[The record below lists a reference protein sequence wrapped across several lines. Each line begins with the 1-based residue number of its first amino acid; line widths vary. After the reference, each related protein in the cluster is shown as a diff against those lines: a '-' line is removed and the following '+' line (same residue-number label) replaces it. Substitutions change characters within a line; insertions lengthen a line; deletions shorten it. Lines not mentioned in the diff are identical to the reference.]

1 MGINGERANFV
12 VAILLANGAN
22 RFGGM
27 SAEDITNAIP
37 DLPKRTV
44 YRILKR
50 PGFKECDR
58 AIWPKQY
65 WYDASSV
72 RHPVGKV
79 AKPETDLAPY
89 DGKRFIETIP
99 KASNELLKIHTYIE
113 ALKHDE
119 KNKFHYQIDSLE
131 IFAWNL
137 LTRVQQT
144 KDHPLYDTPEW
155 WRIYN
160 DVEN

>member
-79 AKPETDLAPY
+79 AKPEVELPPY
-89 DGKRFIETIP
+89 DGKQFIDRLKTS
-99 KASNELLKIHTYIE
+99 SNGLLITHDQIKE
-113 ALKHDE
+113 LKHDE
-119 KNKFHYQIDSLE
+119 KNKFHSHLDNLE
-131 IFAWNL
+131 KFAWNL